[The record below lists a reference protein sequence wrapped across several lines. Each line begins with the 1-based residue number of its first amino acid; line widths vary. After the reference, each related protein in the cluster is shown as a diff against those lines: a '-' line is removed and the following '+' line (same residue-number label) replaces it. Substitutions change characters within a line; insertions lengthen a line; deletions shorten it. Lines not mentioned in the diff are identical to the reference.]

1 MNSPPNFC
9 LMASTSGLDHGS
21 CCGPLGFGG
30 TAGAAGFAPGGGGG
44 GLGAAAFGSPAGA
57 AGFGGSAGFSG
68 CLSLSSSATFKSGLY
83 VRTDARHTKTWIQ
96 PHRSNECQRPL
107 GLFLSVQQKIV
118 AQRSTA

>member
-44 GLGAAAFGSPAGA
+44 GLGTAAFGSPAGA

-68 CLSLSSSATFKSGLY
+68 CCLSFSSSATLVWTLRLK
-83 VRTDARHTKTWIQ
+83 RTPVHKD
-96 PHRSNECQRPL
+96 
-107 GLFLSVQQKIV
+107 VD
-118 AQRSTA
+118 STTSIK